1 MDFQVKVRGMVIGSS
16 NVGEYDKRII
26 VLTLERGKITVF
38 AKGARKPKSPHVAAT
53 APFTFGTFTVYEGK
67 EAYSLI
73 DVDVEEYFMDIRN
86 DLSSIYYGL
95 YFCELTDYFVK
106 ENQREANML
115 KLLYRS
121 VQILCANVIC
131 APLVRNIFEIKML
144 MLNGEGYITY
154 ECACCHKNGTENTKD
169 GQGDN
174 SNGAPDKVQSF
185 RLVGIS
191 HKAGGAVCADC
202 VGKYDD
208 VMELSQAALYAI
220 NYIYASPVE
229 KVYSFTLTD
238 EVTRELAR
246 FSKKY
251 MARFV
256 DRKFN
261 SLEMLKNA

>member
-1 MDFQVKVRGMVIGSS
+1 MDFHVKVRGMVIGSS

-95 YFCELTDYFVK
+95 YFCELVDYFVK
-106 ENQREANML
+106 ENQREPNIL

-144 MLNGEGYITY
+144 MLNGESYITY
-154 ECACCHKNGTENTKD
+154 ECACCHKKVSEDD
-169 GQGDN
+169 GEKEKT
-174 SNGAPDKVQSF
+174 SNLQ
-185 RLVGIS
+185 LVGIS
-191 HKAGGAVCADC
+191 HKASGAVCVDC
-202 VGKYDD
+202 AKKYDD
-208 VMELSQAALYAI
+208 VMELSKAALYAI
-220 NYIYASPVE
+220 NYIYGSPVE

-238 EVTRELAR
+238 EVNKELAR

>member
-26 VLTLERGKITVF
+26 LLTLERGKITVF
-38 AKGARKPKSPHVAAT
+38 AKGARRPKSPHVAAT
-53 APFTFGTFTVYEGK
+53 APFTFGTFTVYEGR
-67 EAYSLI
+67 EAYNLI

-86 DLSSIYYGL
+86 NLSSIYHGL
-95 YFCELTDYFVK
+95 YFCELADYFVR
-106 ENQREANML
+106 ENQRETNVL

-121 VQILCANVIC
+121 IQILCLDIID
-131 APLVRNIFEIKML
+131 PSLIKSIFEIKIL

-154 ECACCHKNGTENTKD
+154 ECVKCHGIQKGKDNDYILDADKEN
-169 GQGDN
+169 
-174 SNGAPDKVQSF
+174 SME
-185 RLVGIS
+185 LVGIS
-191 HKAGGAVCADC
+191 HKACGTVCKNCARN
-202 VGKYDD
+202 YDD
-208 VMELSQAALYAI
+208 VMELSKAAIYAI
-220 NYIYASPVE
+220 NYIFGSTVE
-229 KVYSFTLTD
+229 KVYSFNVTD
-238 EVTRELAR
+238 EVNKELNR

>member
-26 VLTLERGKITVF
+26 VHTLERGKITVF

-67 EAYSLI
+67 DAYSLI

-86 DLSSIYYGL
+86 DLTSIYYGL
-95 YFCELTDYFVK
+95 YFCELVDYFVK
-106 ENQREANML
+106 ENQREANIL

-131 APLVRNIFEIKML
+131 APLVRNIFEIKIL
-144 MLNGEGYITY
+144 MLNGEGYTTY
-154 ECACCHKNGTENTKD
+154 ECACCHKNGQGENGNAEPQKIQD
-169 GQGDN
+169 
-174 SNGAPDKVQSF
+174 F

-191 HKAGGAVCADC
+191 HKVNGAVCADC
-202 VGKYDD
+202 ASRFDD
-208 VMELSQAALYAI
+208 VMELSGAALYAI
-220 NYIYASPVE
+220 NYIYGSPVE

-238 EVTRELAR
+238 EVNRELAR